1 MLTRRTF
8 LTTIA
13 AAPLARFCK
22 TEPVRGYAIE
32 GAKFTFARIPL
43 SSGVRIVGTIHK
55 STRGPLTLMS
65 YHDHDTDIITDGLYR
80 DGRLVCE
87 SQRPFTPGFHRT
99 AGPTPKPIAEFLYA
113 LPQGTLG

>member
-22 TEPVRGYAIE
+22 TEPVRLWQPGLLRNRSREEIAARFAKRWEAAIRERFGDE
-32 GAKFTFARIPL
+32 GVADAPFFT
-43 SSGVRIVGTIHK
+43 
-55 STRGPLTLMS
+55 
-65 YHDHDTDIITDGLYR
+65 YR
-80 DGRLVCE
+80 WE
-87 SQRPFTPGFHRT
+87 
-99 AGPTPKPIAEFLYA
+99 PKETVERRYN

>member
-22 TEPVRGYAIE
+22 TEPVRPYKPTWPPPKGY
-32 GAKFTFARIPL
+32 
-43 SSGVRIVGTIHK
+43 VIH
-55 STRGPLTLMS
+55 SEW
-65 YHDHDTDIITDGLYR
+65 DR
-80 DGRLVCE
+80 DAHCFRESLVNKRDFE
-87 SQRPFTPGFHRT
+87 RR
-99 AGPTPKPIAEFLYA
+99 YN

>member
-22 TEPVRGYAIE
+22 TEPVRPWQFSPGEHGFIDISGPYS
-32 GAKFTFARIPL
+32 GAWR
-43 SSGVRIVGTIHK
+43 VRV
-55 STRGPLTLMS
+55 
-65 YHDHDTDIITDGLYR
+65 R
-80 DGRLVCE
+80 DKRDVE
-87 SQRPFTPGFHRT
+87 RH
-99 AGPTPKPIAEFLYA
+99 YN